1 MKLLKEHS
9 HDRVIILTI
18 HDEEFD
24 EYLDIKYL
32 IDNLQFTRIKD
43 NESTGEPL
51 SVTHEF
57 TPKRIAHV
65 KSKKEKFS
73 ILLYAL
79 LCLVIINMT
88 LYSGIEL
95 YMTNKNTAS
104 MMDNLTSKII
114 YTGKEY
120 ITRNE
125 LPSGYRFM
133 EYDQGFSMTP
143 QEIQSIQ
150 SVKGVKSITSYYQ
163 FPTRNYDTRNDKDDN
178 LIAYMSVKGRE
189 YSADDNVVVSSYI
202 KGQFGNKNKNYISEG
217 LMKTLELTDSDFPI
231 TMKMDIGVPV
241 CSTEYNGTMRYGDQN
256 GLQKKSYD
264 VIERH
269 PVYQK
274 KRVSIKIYGVIK
286 SNEDQD
292 DFTGNNA
299 LKVYLNNDF
308 ANSIINKYRTTNVSI
323 SLYEDLN
330 EHIVDYVPATY
341 AIECENA
348 SYVDQVRNGLNK
360 ISPNIVTYIESDDY
374 KQTAKMRQKDSKNTQ
389 TMILIYTV
397 VGLIAYV
404 VFLILYNKS
413 REYIRYRELDLNE
426 KQIQSI
432 HMVDIQFMST
442 FLFITVLL
450 SFCLRLFSSSEF
462 ALVNNSIKMIIGL
475 VSAVVTTLVFYI
487 TNKIMITSTDHD

>member
-1 MKLLKEHS
+1 
-9 HDRVIILTI
+9 
-18 HDEEFD
+18 
-24 EYLDIKYL
+24 
-32 IDNLQFTRIKD
+32 
-43 NESTGEPL
+43 
-51 SVTHEF
+51 
-57 TPKRIAHV
+57 
-65 KSKKEKFS
+65 
-73 ILLYAL
+73 
-79 LCLVIINMT
+79 
-88 LYSGIEL
+88 
-95 YMTNKNTAS
+95 
-104 MMDNLTSKII
+104 
-114 YTGKEY
+114 
-120 ITRNE
+120 
-125 LPSGYRFM
+125 
-133 EYDQGFSMTP
+133 
-143 QEIQSIQ
+143 
-150 SVKGVKSITSYYQ
+150 
-163 FPTRNYDTRNDKDDN
+163 
-178 LIAYMSVKGRE
+178 
-189 YSADDNVVVSSYI
+189 
-202 KGQFGNKNKNYISEG
+202 
-217 LMKTLELTDSDFPI
+217 MKTLELTDSDFPV
-231 TMKMDIGVPV
+231 TMKIDIGVPV
-241 CSTEYNGTMRYGDQN
+241 CSTEYNGTIRYGDQN

-292 DFTGNNA
+292 DFTGNNEF
-299 LKVYLNNDF
+299 KVYLNNDF
-308 ANSIINKYRTTNVSI
+308 ANSIINK
-323 SLYEDLN
+323 
-330 EHIVDYVPATY
+330 HIVDYVPATY
-341 AIECENA
+341 AVECKNA

-360 ISPNIVTYIESDDY
+360 ISPNIVTYIQSDDY

-432 HMVDIQFMST
+432 QMVDIQFMST

-487 TNKIMITSTDHD
+487 TNKIMVTSTDHD

>member
-1 MKLLKEHS
+1 M
-9 HDRVIILTI
+9 V
-18 HDEEFD
+18 
-24 EYLDIKYL
+24 
-32 IDNLQFTRIKD
+32 
-43 NESTGEPL
+43 
-51 SVTHEF
+51 
-57 TPKRIAHV
+57 
-65 KSKKEKFS
+65 
-73 ILLYAL
+73 
-79 LCLVIINMT
+79 
-88 LYSGIEL
+88 
-95 YMTNKNTAS
+95 
-104 MMDNLTSKII
+104 
-114 YTGKEY
+114 
-120 ITRNE
+120 
-125 LPSGYRFM
+125 
-133 EYDQGFSMTP
+133 
-143 QEIQSIQ
+143 
-150 SVKGVKSITSYYQ
+150 
-163 FPTRNYDTRNDKDDN
+163 
-178 LIAYMSVKGRE
+178 
-189 YSADDNVVVSSYI
+189 
-202 KGQFGNKNKNYISEG
+202 
-217 LMKTLELTDSDFPI
+217 
-231 TMKMDIGVPV
+231 IGVPV
-241 CSTEYNGTMRYGDQN
+241 CSTEYNGTIRYGDQN

-264 VIERH
+264 VITRH

-299 LKVYLNNDF
+299 FKVYLNNDF

-323 SLYEDLN
+323 NLYEDLN

-341 AIECENA
+341 AVECKNA

-360 ISPNIVTYIESDDY
+360 ISPNIVTYIQSDDY

-487 TNKIMITSTDHD
+487 TNKIMVTSTDHD